1 VTAETSRRQARGDET
16 RQAILDAAR
25 DVFVSDGYEGA
36 SIRKVAQAAGY
47 THGTIYLHF
56 RDKDDL
62 LSQLSEEQF
71 RVLLE
76 RLRALPRSLDA
87 RARVA
92 AALRQF
98 VLYGLEF
105 PNHYHLMFSIRLPH
119 LAHGDER
126 RFGPMA
132 EQVYGFVYDSLSKA
146 AARGVLAP
154 ADPHADTL
162 ALIAAVHGVIELHK
176 SGVMDRR
183 DAEATG
189 ERLVMLLLD
198 GLAPAS
204 SHAARH
210 DA

>member
-1 VTAETSRRQARGDET
+1 MTAEASRRQARGDDT

-47 THGTIYLHF
+47 AHGTIYLHF

-92 AALRQF
+92 AALRQ
-98 VLYGLEF
+98 VVVYGLEF
-105 PNHYHLMFSIRLPH
+105 PNH
-119 LAHGDER
+119 
-126 RFGPMA
+126 
-132 EQVYGFVYDSLSKA
+132 
-146 AARGVLAP
+146 
-154 ADPHADTL
+154 
-162 ALIAAVHGVIELHK
+162 
-176 SGVMDRR
+176 
-183 DAEATG
+183 
-189 ERLVMLLLD
+189 
-198 GLAPAS
+198 
-204 SHAARH
+204 
-210 DA
+210 

>member
-1 VTAETSRRQARGDET
+1 MTAETSRRQARGDET

-36 SIRKVAQAAGY
+36 LIRKVAQAAGY

-105 PNHYHLMFSIRLPH
+105 PNHYHLMFSRSVCRISRMATSAASAQWPSRSTSSSTIR
-119 LAHGDER
+119 
-126 RFGPMA
+126 
-132 EQVYGFVYDSLSKA
+132 
-146 AARGVLAP
+146 
-154 ADPHADTL
+154 
-162 ALIAAVHGVIELHK
+162 
-176 SGVMDRR
+176 
-183 DAEATG
+183 
-189 ERLVMLLLD
+189 
-198 GLAPAS
+198 
-204 SHAARH
+204 
-210 DA
+210 

>member
-1 VTAETSRRQARGDET
+1 MTTVTTRRQTRGDET

-25 DVFVSDGYEGA
+25 DVFVCDGYEGA

-47 THGTIYLHF
+47 AHGTIYLHF
-56 RDKDDL
+56 RDKADL

-71 RVLLE
+71 RLLLE

-92 AALRQF
+92 AALREF
-98 VLYGLEF
+98 VRFGLDF

-132 EQVYGFVYDSLSKA
+132 EQVYSFLYDALNTA
-146 AARGVLAP
+146 AARGVLNPSDA
-154 ADPHADTL
+154 HADTL
-162 ALIAAVHGVIELHK
+162 ALIAGVHGAIELHK
-176 SGVMDRR
+176 SGVMRRR
-183 DAEATG
+183 DAETTG
-189 ERLVMLLLD
+189 ERLVTLLLD
-198 GLAPAS
+198 GLAPARGN
-204 SHAARH
+204 AERR
-210 DA
+210 DV